1 MHAILLDDLRRRASL
16 TLLSFF
22 RFCELEPSSAV
33 LMPRPPSGALSA
45 PFLGLWA
52 AGATSEASLHS
63 GSTCAL
69 VLFRKVRLGIS
80 FATHAEDILTM
91 NSPTQNPKIK
101 SKKHCKNFNLI
112 LNRIFEFRFRVFL
125 FEQTS

>member
-1 MHAILLDDLRRRASL
+1 MHAILPDDLRRRVSFA
-16 TLLSFF
+16 LLSFF
-22 RFCELEPSSAV
+22 RFCELEPWSAV

-80 FATHAEDILTM
+80 FATHAEDIFTL
-91 NSPTQNPKIK
+91 NS
-101 SKKHCKNFNLI
+101 L
-112 LNRIFEFRFRVFL
+112 
-125 FEQTS
+125 